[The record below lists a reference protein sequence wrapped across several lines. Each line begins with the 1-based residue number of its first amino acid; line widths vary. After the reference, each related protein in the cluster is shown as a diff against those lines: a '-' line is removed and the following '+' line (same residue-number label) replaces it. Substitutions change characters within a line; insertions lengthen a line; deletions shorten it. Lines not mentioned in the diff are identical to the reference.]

1 MGSFQWVPLRG
12 GETRGERP
20 RKLGPQERFFP
31 RNPGGSQPC
40 WCPPGG
46 VDLPQDG
53 GHQCGA
59 RRGSLGRGLVLRRPV
74 CSPQLVAHTPS
85 ARSFA
90 SPPWPFRSFHSL
102 VSTPTCFT
110 SESGSGDSKATDIW
124 KIITAQGREWSSRQ
138 GPGPRA
144 RAWEGSRGAELGP
157 ALGHLHPSSPG
168 PGGPHGALQSSRSC
182 PGSISASLRDPHPS
196 PLPRCPHGLKARRV
210 LPPT

>member
-40 WCPPGG
+40 RCPPGG

-59 RRGSLGRGLVLRRPV
+59 RHGSLGRGLALRRPV
-74 CSPQLVAHTPS
+74 CPPQLVAHTPS

-90 SPPWPFRSFHSL
+90 SPPWPFGHFTALFPPRLVSPASPEAGIPKRQTFQKSSQRRVASGVL
-102 VSTPTCFT
+102 ARGRGRVPERGRGAVALGWAPLWAVSTPPHL
-110 SESGSGDSKATDIW
+110 
-124 KIITAQGREWSSRQ
+124 AQVVHT
-138 GPGPRA
+138 GPCSPLA
-144 RAWEGSRGAELGP
+144 P
-157 ALGHLHPSSPG
+157 ALAPY
-168 PGGPHGALQSSRSC
+168 
-182 PGSISASLRDPHPS
+182 
-196 PLPRCPHGLKARRV
+196 RR
-210 LPPT
+210 L